1 LKILIIGA
9 NGQVGHSLKK
19 FLKKSYKLKA
29 IAREDVDC
37 SEIQEVEKFFSKNVY
52 DLIIN
57 AVAYTNVDAA
67 EKEID
72 LAYKLNENF
81 PYELA
86 KISKSTNATLIHF
99 STDYVFDGKKQDSYI
114 ESDQTIPINV
124 YGKSKLK
131 GEKAI
136 IENCSRYF
144 IFRTSWVM
152 GEHGDNFIKKIINLA
167 KNKNELKV
175 VNDQYGVPTSVNLI
189 NRVIF
194 SLIQNLKYKKNW
206 PYGIYHLSPRGK
218 TTWYQLTNFFFDIV
232 KIEKL
237 NFQISKNNIVPINS
251 SEFKTLATR
260 PKNSLLNTDKIQKY
274 LEFSLPNWKDDFKE
288 LINKIIKNL

>member
-1 LKILIIGA
+1 MKILLIGA
-9 NGQVGHSLKK
+9 NGQVGYSLNK
-19 FLKKSYKLKA
+19 FLKNSCNLKA
-29 IAREDVDC
+29 ITRDDVDC
-37 SEIQEVEKFFSKNVY
+37 SKIHEVKKFFSKKVY

-57 AVAYTNVDAA
+57 TVAYTNVDGA

-72 LAYKLNENF
+72 LAYKLNETF
-81 PYELA
+81 PNELA
-86 KISKSTNATLIHF
+86 KISKSTNAILIHF
-99 STDYVFDGKKQDSYI
+99 STDYVFDGKKQYSYI
-114 ESDQTIPINV
+114 ESDQTIPINI

-167 KNKNELKV
+167 KIKNELKV

-194 SLIQNLKYKKNW
+194 SLIQNLKYKKKW
-206 PYGIYHLSPRGK
+206 PYGVYHLTPRGK
-218 TTWYQLTNFFFDIV
+218 TTWYQLTKFFFDTI
-232 KIEKL
+232 KIEKI
-237 NFQISKNNIVPINS
+237 NFKIKKNNIVPINS
-251 SEFKTLATR
+251 SEFKTLAKR

-288 LINKIIKNL
+288 LINKIIKKL